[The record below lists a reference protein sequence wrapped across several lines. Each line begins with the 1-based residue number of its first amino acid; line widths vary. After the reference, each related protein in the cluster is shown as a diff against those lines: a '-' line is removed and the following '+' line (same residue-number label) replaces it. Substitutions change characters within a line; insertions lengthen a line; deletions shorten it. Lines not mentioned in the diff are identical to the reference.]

1 MHAHDTCK
9 GSELGSPAYVIEYIQ
24 ESERKR
30 KLNQEMLTSDWK
42 Q

>member
-1 MHAHDTCK
+1 MHAHDK
-9 GSELGSPAYVIEYIQ
+9 GSELGSLADVIEYIQ